1 MSDMN
6 IEYNMNFIC
15 KKYLPMCTTFFSKTS
30 KMDKAM
36 RSFKL
41 LRLPWDHEKLEK
53 VIDIEE
59 VKYKTYFI
67 QVWLTMM
74 FLITLSFIVWCCFYV
89 WKAEKKRGKLLRNQ
103 KHAKA
108 VASLFKI

>member
-1 MSDMN
+1 M
-6 IEYNMNFIC
+6 YNF
-15 KKYLPMCTTFFSKTS
+15 FFSKAS
-30 KMDKAM
+30 KMNKAM

-41 LRLPWDHEKLEK
+41 LRLPWDHEELEK

-67 QVWLTMM
+67 QVWLTIM
-74 FLITLSFIVWCCFYV
+74 FLITLSFIVWCCYYV
-89 WKAEKKRGKLLRNQ
+89 WEAEKKRGKLLRNQ